1 MMKLS
6 KLISFS
12 VVAVIVFTAFSSW
25 AGEESPR
32 LQAVRIGYVDFAK
45 ALNSVS
51 DGKAVRKRLEDEFRD
66 KQQQLDEQRKA
77 LDVMRER
84 IDKDRVILSD
94 DDLRAKEEKYRAKFY
109 ELQQM
114 LSSFRR
120 EMESKE
126 SNLTK
131 RILDQL
137 KAVVKE
143 IGDSE
148 GYALIL
154 EKSQEI
160 VLYAPSAEDLTE
172 RVIQTY
178 NRTGGGKKG

>member
-1 MMKLS
+1 MTC
-6 KLISFS
+6 
-12 VVAVIVFTAFSSW
+12 AAW
-25 AGEESPR
+25 AGDENPR
-32 LQAVRIGYVDFAK
+32 LQGVRIGYVDFAK

-77 LDVMRER
+77 LDIMRES

-94 DDLRAKEEKYRAKFY
+94 DDLRAKEDKYRAKFY

-114 LSSFRR
+114 LSSFRK

-126 SNLTK
+126 TNLTK

-137 KAVVKE
+137 KSVVKE
-143 IGDSE
+143 IGDNE
-148 GYALIL
+148 GYVLIL

-160 VLYAPSAEDLTE
+160 VLYAPAAEDLTD
-172 RVIQTY
+172 RVIEIY
-178 NRTGGGKKG
+178 NKTGGRKKG